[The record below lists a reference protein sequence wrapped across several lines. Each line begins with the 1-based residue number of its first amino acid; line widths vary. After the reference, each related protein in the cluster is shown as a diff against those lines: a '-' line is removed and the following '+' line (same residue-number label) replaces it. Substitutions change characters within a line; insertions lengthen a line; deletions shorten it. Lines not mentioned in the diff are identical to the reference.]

1 MKYLLKSSDF
11 RYNIDTFKFELT
23 LTEKLRTSRA
33 LKLLNIAFQLRSD
46 ITAPHCLLLCSNL
59 AQESS
64 QTVYQS
70 PGTHKF
76 QDILALLVENN
87 PGKYVLKNQISVK
100 IQDKDI
106 NKLEF
111 WVRTEAGVIVPL
123 QAGQPEP
130 GVDAT
135 LDISVVEGIAGLKL
149 FQDMMPNTLL
159 TSSYQETPNL
169 GDSCR
174 YIYQNANAMATMV
187 FGGYADFT
195 VSAWGQ
201 GRGLSSTNSW
211 NYLVDGTMP
220 NKWGGNRFT
229 YVWGMKSPQGQAS
242 KQLLFNHR
250 GLIVDLISG
259 ALSIQDAT
267 GQDQSTGILLLPLK
281 DYIVTISRI
290 ADSNGNGIEDFAVTV
305 ENLEDNVIQTA
316 TVNCGQDPTNQT
328 NWWYSTAQQHFWDQ
342 TGVLGPLIAFE
353 SIDADDIAASQ
364 NWIRQT
370 YNGGVSSSTQPAGSI
385 HSSFAIECD
394 V

>member
-87 PGKYVLKNQISVK
+87 PGKFVLKNQISVK

-174 YIYQNANAMATMV
+174 YIYQNANALATMV

-201 GRGLSSTNSW
+201 GRGISSTNSW
-211 NYLVDGTMP
+211 NYLVDSTMP

>member
-229 YVWGMKSPQGQAS
+229 YVWGMKSPQGQVT

-250 GLIVDLISG
+250 GLIVDLIAG
-259 ALSIQDAT
+259 ALSIQDSA
-267 GQDQSTGILLLPLK
+267 GQDQGTNILLLPLK
-281 DYIVTISRI
+281 DYIITISRVP
-290 ADSNGNGIEDFAVTV
+290 DSNGNGIEEFDVTV
-305 ENLEDNVIQTA
+305 ENLEDNVIQNA

-328 NWWYSTAQQHFWDQ
+328 NWYYSTAQQHFWDQ

-370 YNGGVSSSTQPAGSI
+370 YNGGVSSSAPPEGSI

>member
-11 RYNIDTFKFELT
+11 RYNIDTYKFELA
-23 LTEKLRTSRA
+23 LSEKLRTNRA
-33 LKLLNIAFQLRSD
+33 LKLVNVAFQLRSD

-64 QTVYQS
+64 ETVYQS

-87 PGKYVLKNQISVK
+87 PGKFILKNQISVK

-111 WVRTEAGVIVPL
+111 WIRTEAGDIVPL
-123 QAGQPEP
+123 QAGQHEP
-130 GVDAT
+130 GASPS
-135 LDISVVEGIAGLKL
+135 LDISVVENIAGLKL

-159 TSSYQETPNL
+159 SSSYQETPNL

-174 YIYQNANAMATMV
+174 YIYQNSNALNTMV

-220 NKWGGNRFT
+220 NRWDGYRFT
-229 YVWGMKSPQGQAS
+229 YVWGMKSPQNQVTK
-242 KQLLFNHR
+242 KQLFNHR
-250 GLIVDLISG
+250 GLIVDLVAG
-259 ALSIQDAT
+259 NLSIEDST
-267 GQDQSTGILLLPLK
+267 GQEQGTGIPLLPLK
-281 DYIVTISRI
+281 DYIITISRV
-290 ADSNGNGIEDFAVTV
+290 ADQNGDGNDNFAVTV
-305 ENLEDNVIQTA
+305 EKLEDNTIQT
-316 TVNCGQDPTNQT
+316 TVVNHGQDPTNQT

-353 SIDADDIAASQ
+353 SIDADDIKTAQ
-364 NWIRQT
+364 DWIRQT
-370 YNGGVSSSTQPAGSI
+370 YNGGVSNPVAPAGSI

>member
-1 MKYLLKSSDF
+1 M
-11 RYNIDTFKFELT
+11 
-23 LTEKLRTSRA
+23 
-33 LKLLNIAFQLRSD
+33 RSD

-149 FQDMMPNTLL
+149 FQDMRPNTLL

-174 YIYQNANAMATMV
+174 YIYQNANADATMV

-201 GRGLSSTNSW
+201 GRGVSSSNSW
-211 NYLVDGTMP
+211 NYLIDGTMP
-220 NKWGGNRFT
+220 NRWDSFRFT
-229 YVWGMKSPQGQAS
+229 YVWGMKSPQGQVT

-250 GLIVDLISG
+250 GLVVDIIAG
-259 ALSIQDAT
+259 ALSISDSA
-267 GQDQSTGILLLPLK
+267 GQDQGTNILLLPLK
-281 DYIVTISRI
+281 DYIITISRVP
-290 ADSNGNGIEDFAVTV
+290 DSNGNGIEEFDVTV
-305 ENLEDNVIQTA
+305 ENLETNAIQTA
-316 TVNCGQDPTNQT
+316 TVNCGADPTNQT

-353 SIDADDIAASQ
+353 SIDADDIAAAQ

>member
-1 MKYLLKSSDF
+1 
-11 RYNIDTFKFELT
+11 
-23 LTEKLRTSRA
+23 
-33 LKLLNIAFQLRSD
+33 
-46 ITAPHCLLLCSNL
+46 
-59 AQESS
+59 
-64 QTVYQS
+64 
-70 PGTHKF
+70 
-76 QDILALLVENN
+76 
-87 PGKYVLKNQISVK
+87 
-100 IQDKDI
+100 
-106 NKLEF
+106 
-111 WVRTEAGVIVPL
+111 
-123 QAGQPEP
+123 
-130 GVDAT
+130 
-135 LDISVVEGIAGLKL
+135 
-149 FQDMMPNTLL
+149 MPNTLL

-174 YIYQNANAMATMV
+174 YIYQNANAMTTMV
-187 FGGYADFT
+187 FGGYADFK
-195 VSAWGQ
+195 

>member
-11 RYNIDTFKFELT
+11 RYNIDTFKFELS

-33 LKLLNIAFQLRSD
+33 LKLINIAFQLRSD

-87 PGKYVLKNQISVK
+87 PGKFVLKNQISVK

-149 FQDMMPNTLL
+149 FQDMLPNTLL

-174 YIYQNANAMATMV
+174 YIYQNANALATMV

-201 GRGLSSTNSW
+201 GRGISSTNSW
-211 NYLVDGTMP
+211 NYLVDSTMP
-220 NKWGGNRFT
+220 NKWFT

>member
-11 RYNIDTFKFELT
+11 RYNIDTFKFELS

-33 LKLLNIAFQLRSD
+33 LKLINIAFQLRSD

-87 PGKYVLKNQISVK
+87 PGKFVLKNQISVK

-174 YIYQNANAMATMV
+174 YIYQNANALATMV

-201 GRGLSSTNSW
+201 GRGISSTNSW